1 MTKKEKGRLW
11 DGRSR
16 PATDK
21 YKENFI
27 FKEKTLSEQLQEGF
41 EKERMGLPKKLTEQ
55 QMKFAYELVTNEGR
69 KTATECA
76 VDAGFA
82 KDSARQYASK
92 LQNPKLYPLVV
103 KYIGELRE
111 EWQKKY
117 EVTYEKH
124 IAELGQIRKEA
135 LKKGAWSAAVNAEV
149 ARGKAAGLY
158 IEQKIIRTGKLE
170 DLTTEE
176 LESRMKKIIDDYSPI
191 LEDVPFEERKD
202 KVKSKQESQ
211 KDSLHLSDA
220 SDGKTFLSKII
231 HHHLHNANVQT
242 LCLFL

>member
-1 MTKKEKGRLW
+1 
-11 DGRSR
+11 
-16 PATDK
+16 
-21 YKENFI
+21 
-27 FKEKTLSEQLQEGF
+27 
-41 EKERMGLPKKLTEQ
+41 MGLPKKLTEK
-55 QMKFAYELVTNEGR
+55 QMKFAHEIVTNEGR

-76 VDAGFA
+76 VDAGFEPEF
-82 KDSARQYASK
+82 ARQYASK

-117 EVTYEKH
+117 EVTYDRH
-124 IAELGQIRKEA
+124 ISELGKIRAEA

-176 LESRMKKIIDDYSPI
+176 LESRMKQIIDDYSPI
-191 LEDVPFEERKD
+191 LENVPFEDIKETVMQAEEKTNEDSQQSDTESSSESSLSSSRK
-202 KVKSKQESQ
+202 KSGKQ
-211 KDSLHLSDA
+211 
-220 SDGKTFLSKII
+220 
-231 HHHLHNANVQT
+231 NVH
-242 LCLFL
+242 